1 MCKHTLKTMEKCAR
15 GTKNMNNRNEKST
28 VEIDFIIRSADSL
41 IPIEVKASDNPTK
54 SLRKLTEGKN
64 AEIKYGIKLCHKN
77 IGFNGYFYTIPY
89 FMTFSLKDFV
99 SELNKTVD

>member
-1 MCKHTLKTMEKCAR
+1 
-15 GTKNMNNRNEKST
+15 MNNRNEKST

-77 IGFNGYFYTIPY
+77 IGFNGNFYTIPY

-99 SELNKTVD
+99 SELNKTGD